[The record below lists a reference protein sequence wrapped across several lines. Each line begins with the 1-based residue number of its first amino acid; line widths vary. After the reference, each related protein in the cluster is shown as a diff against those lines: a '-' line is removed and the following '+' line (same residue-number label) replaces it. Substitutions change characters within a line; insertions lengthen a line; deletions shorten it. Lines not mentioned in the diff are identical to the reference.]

1 MKVLAVN
8 GSARKGGNT
17 AIMLEAALEP
27 LRAAGIECELI
38 ELGRERVEGCTACGS
53 CGKKKDRKCHGR
65 DDLGNKVIKKMDE
78 ADGILLGS
86 PVYFADVTS
95 EMKALIDRAGYVAR
109 ANGDMFARK
118 PGAGVIAVRR
128 AGAVHALDTI
138 NHLFLI
144 GQMLVVGSHYW
155 NMGFGGAKGQIA
167 EDEEGIDTM
176 RILGENMAWLLGK
189 LHA

>member
-1 MKVLAVN
+1 MMVLAVN

-17 AIMLEAALEP
+17 AIMLEAALDP
-27 LRAAGIECELI
+27 LRAAGIECELV
-38 ELGRERVEGCTACGS
+38 ELGRERIEGCTV
-53 CGKKKDRKCHGR
+53 CGKCGKEKDRRCHGR
-65 DDLGNKVIKKMDE
+65 KDFGNEVIEKMDA

-95 EMKALIDRAGYVAR
+95 EMKALIDRSGYVAR
-109 ANGDMFARK
+109 ANDDMFARK

-144 GQMLVVGSHYW
+144 GQMLIVGSHYW
-155 NMGFGGAKGQIA
+155 NMGFGGAKGQVA
-167 EDEEGIDTM
+167 EDQEGLDTM